1 MNLDFQPTVSLAE
14 HRITRRVRAGAPAP
28 DVEATTAPAPS
39 PDQGTPFPT
48 VLAVF
53 VAGLLIAIP
62 SLAWLIRYLVQQKG
76 FL

>member
-28 DVEATTAPAPS
+28 DVQTTTAPAPAPS

-62 SLAWLIRYLVQQKG
+62 SLAWLIRYLVRS
-76 FL
+76 